1 MRKKILLSS
10 FVLLSF
16 TTLVSGQ
23 DSEKAQATGYTSLN
37 FGLGIPL
44 GDFSNEYVG
53 SASTGGSFSVNF
65 STPLFKSN
73 LGLTTKIDMGVYEM
87 STTPFIS
94 EQKSLMNSL
103 GYKDKLDYT
112 FKTIGYG
119 SYSQTNTLIGL
130 YATMPIKKF
139 CIDARILG
147 GFNFT
152 NRPESTIYF
161 DFISWSYNETYYEKA
176 SSSSS
181 FAYDFGLSARYNM
194 GKRQKL
200 CLMVSIDFVGA
211 YGNFYFNSKRL
222 YYDSLGFI
230 DDAQIQ
236 KKHVAHSVSTYNM
249 TFGVGYVFG
258 KANK

>member
-1 MRKKILLSS
+1 MIRKILLLTI
-10 FVLLSF
+10 LLHLTI
-16 TTLVSGQ
+16 TTNAQ
-23 DSEKAQATGYTSLN
+23 DTEKTQATGYTSLN

-44 GDFSNEYVG
+44 GDFSDEYVG

-73 LGLTTKIDMGVYEM
+73 LGITSKIDMGVYEM

-103 GYKDKLDYT
+103 GYQDKVDYT
-112 FKTIGYG
+112 FKTISYG

-161 DFISWSYNETYYEKA
+161 DFIAGSYNETYYEKA

-181 FAYDFGLSARYNM
+181 FAYDFGVSARYNM

-200 CLMVSIDFVGA
+200 CLMISIDFVGA

-222 YYDSLGFI
+222 YDDGFGSI
-230 DDAQIQ
+230 DDTQIQ

-258 KANK
+258 KKNK